1 MKSKVIKKEKAEEKY
16 SDAISS
22 GNAAIF
28 TAVDEYDKNKI
39 IVHLG
44 NIPPKQELIFVSEF
58 IQFTESSNNSFEY
71 ELFRNLPVLKG
82 KEGINLETDIIK
94 GTLEIK
100 MNGKFLKT
108 EKKFSDKLIIK
119 EEKTDIKNNK
129 IVIKYEYDKSL
140 NASKGNSAG
149 GGLFAKLFSKQNKE
163 NTYSSNNT
171 YIPTSK
177 IYFELDSNNNLFS
190 QVSSKNKDEQS
201 FLLNYK
207 FTDLEKSKS
216 KIKKSNQEDIKLSPA
231 LFIFLVD
238 QSGSMSGSSIK
249 VASKALLLFLQS
261 LPVGSYYQIIGFGSD
276 YEAYDKTPKEYNQK
290 NIEQSIK
297 IVEALKGN
305 KGGTNIYDP
314 LDYIYKSKHNYDN
327 ILLPK
332 NIFLL
337 TDGEIRDKNQ
347 TLNLI
352 EKNSND
358 FVIHSFGIGSSFDE
372 DLIKNAGIIGK
383 GSYSFCKEISGLNQ
397 VIVST
402 LNNICTPFVTNFEL
416 KSPLDDLNLYKI
428 NDKNINIK
436 ENIIYKFNYIINKKL
451 EEKKLKFLVKYNK
464 EGENKTQ
471 NYELEPIEL
480 PPGEELSKLII
491 HNYLLNNTSL
501 SEDEKIKLAL
511 KYQLFI
517 EGTSLFAEVELSEKN
532 TEKLEHKETIKEKEL
547 EAPPSFD
554 TNNKEEILSQMI
566 KERELQ
572 IENLEKSSQ
581 ALFDEVKIKLQQ
593 GDRAGA
599 KRILA
604 KQKKVVDNIKQKEA
618 NLMMLEEQKSMLSN
632 IGTCKDLICCNQ
644 AIKAASKN
652 MDIDDFESLKENMDE
667 INDDQEELKDF
678 FKDYK
683 NEEEDMNEELDLIE
697 QDMDIQSKI
706 EENIE
711 NNNKKE
717 EEDLEQFLLDD
728 FGFSKTE
735 IKKEER
741 KEERKEVKKE
751 VKKEEKKE
759 EKLDLKNKEEVMKII
774 NSQNFVGGYWD
785 INSKTKII
793 KNKYEKEFNLLKGLK
808 GKKIDDIV
816 AMTIIIIYFI
826 NKEKKELL
834 QELVM
839 IMKKAKLYI
848 QDKTGLSYDEIIKQA
863 SIN

>member
-1 MKSKVIKKEKAEEKY
+1 M
-16 SDAISS
+16 
-22 GNAAIF
+22 
-28 TAVDEYDKNKI
+28 
-39 IVHLG
+39 
-44 NIPPKQELIFVSEF
+44 
-58 IQFTESSNNSFEY
+58 
-71 ELFRNLPVLKG
+71 KG
-82 KEGINLETDIIK
+82 K
-94 GTLEIK
+94 
-100 MNGKFLKT
+100 FSKT
-108 EKKFSDKLIIK
+108 QKKFSDKLIIK
-119 EEKTDIKNNK
+119 EDKNDIKNNM
-129 IVIKYEYDKSL
+129 ILIRYEYD
-140 NASKGNSAG
+140 NSVNFEEKVSQYPHSSDG
-149 GGLFAKLFSKQNKE
+149 SLFAKLFGNKKKKKKK
-163 NTYSSNNT
+163 TYSSYHT

-190 QVSSKNKDEQS
+190 QLSSKNKDEQS

-207 FTDLEKSKS
+207 FTDIEKSKC

-238 QSGSMSGSSIK
+238 QSGSMSGSPIK

-261 LPVGSYYQIIGFGSD
+261 LPVGSYYQIIGFGSN
-276 YEAYDKTPKEYNQK
+276 YKAYDNTPKEYNQK
-290 NIEQSIK
+290 NIEESIK
-297 IVEALKGN
+297 IVEALKGDM
-305 KGGTNIYDP
+305 GGTNIYDP
-314 LDYIYKSKHNYDN
+314 LNYIYKSKHNYDS

-337 TDGEIRDKNQ
+337 TDGEINDKNE

-358 FVIHSFGIGSSFDE
+358 FVIHSFGMGNSFDE

-397 VIVST
+397 VIIST
-402 LNNICTPFVTNFEL
+402 LNNICTSFVTNFEL
-416 KSPLDDLNLYKI
+416 KSLLDDLNLYKI
-428 NDKNINIK
+428 NDRSINIK
-436 ENIIYKFNYIINKKL
+436 ENNIYKFNYIINKKL

-480 PPGEELSKLII
+480 PSGEELSKLII

-501 SEDEKIKLAL
+501 SEEEKIKLAL

-532 TEKLEHKETIKEKEL
+532 TEKLEHKEIIKEKEL

-581 ALFDEVKIKLQQ
+581 ALFDEVKIKLKQ

-697 QDMDIQSKI
+697 QDIGIQSNK
-706 EENIE
+706 EKNVE
-711 NNNKKE
+711 NNYKKE
-717 EEDLEQFLLDD
+717 EEDLEHISF
-728 FGFSKTE
+728 
-735 IKKEER
+735 
-741 KEERKEVKKE
+741 
-751 VKKEEKKE
+751 
-759 EKLDLKNKEEVMKII
+759 
-774 NSQNFVGGYWD
+774 
-785 INSKTKII
+785 
-793 KNKYEKEFNLLKGLK
+793 
-808 GKKIDDIV
+808 
-816 AMTIIIIYFI
+816 
-826 NKEKKELL
+826 
-834 QELVM
+834 
-839 IMKKAKLYI
+839 
-848 QDKTGLSYDEIIKQA
+848 
-863 SIN
+863 